1 MSKLLKPTVIAVLI
15 VVILFC
21 VYAIVMRTL
30 RNTSPSL
37 ISTSPPEWTRAS
49 SLLLDIDYEFK
60 TDTFNVIE
68 GDSYDYQ
75 LNLIALDWGIYIHR
89 IKGFAKAFIIGKPSA
104 ELYQLLGD
112 SDIFKWQK
120 AWKITTS
127 EPVYSIYKKDD
138 AEHLRQD
145 YSFDVSKNTR
155 VPDYFPPG
163 LSADIASGSITKV
176 AAGNFYYVSSDDIY
190 MVHFISPYPLGERD
204 TIIVETI
211 NRIKFNISSKEAE
224 NVEKGNSTNATP
236 PANDPDKANAAPTE
250 NETETEKKPQEPPR
264 DQGNGSS
271 GDGSIKP
278 LPPIDN

>member
-1 MSKLLKPTVIAVLI
+1 MSKVLKPVVITVLI
-15 VVILFC
+15 VIIFCCGYATVI
-21 VYAIVMRTL
+21 RSL
-30 RNTSPSL
+30 RNASL
-37 ISTSPPEWTRAS
+37 SQTQQPPPEWTRAS

-75 LNLIALDWGIYIHR
+75 LNLLAKDWGIYIHR

-120 AWKITTS
+120 AWKIATS

-138 AEHLRQD
+138 SEHLRQD
-145 YSFDVSKNTR
+145 YSFDVSKNTQI
-155 VPDYFPPG
+155 PDYFPPG
-163 LSADIASGSITKV
+163 LTADVSSGSITKV
-176 AAGNFYYVSSDDIY
+176 AAGNFYYISSDDIY
-190 MVHFISPYPLGERD
+190 VIHFISPYPLGERD

-211 NRIKFNISSKEAE
+211 NRIKFIKGSESANDAEKNGSTSDENPSTNESDKE
-224 NVEKGNSTNATP
+224 NVLS
-236 PANDPDKANAAPTE
+236 TE
-250 NETETEKKPQEPPR
+250 NKTETENKQAPPK
-264 DQGNGSS
+264 DTGSGGS
-271 GDGSIKP
+271 GGGSIKP